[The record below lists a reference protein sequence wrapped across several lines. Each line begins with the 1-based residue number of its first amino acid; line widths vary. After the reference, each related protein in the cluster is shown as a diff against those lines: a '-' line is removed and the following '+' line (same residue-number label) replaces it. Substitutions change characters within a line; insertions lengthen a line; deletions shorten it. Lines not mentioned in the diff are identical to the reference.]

1 MTALL
6 LGSFLAL
13 MAIGVPVALVMGIA
27 SLVLLLLGDVS
38 LPLLILPQ
46 SLFRGIDTFPMMAVP
61 LFILAADLMT
71 AGRLTDALLKHA
83 NLLVGHF
90 RGGLGYVNV
99 LISMF
104 FAGISGSALADAA
117 GPSKIVMDMMRRSG
131 YPAYYAG
138 ALSATTAT
146 IGPIIPP
153 SIIMVIYAV
162 TDNSVTVAGLF
173 LAGVVP
179 GVLLGVVLALT
190 NYVLSVR
197 GGYQSATHAPRFP
210 EVARSF
216 LPAVP
221 GLLMP
226 VIILGGILG
235 GVFTATEA
243 AAVAVFYALFV
254 SMAITR
260 KLGVRDLPGVLLRSG
275 LLTSAVL
282 LIVSMATIFSRLL
295 TFLQIPQQLAR
306 WVTTLTDDRALVL
319 ILLSLFVLAC
329 GLVIDT
335 LPAVII
341 LVPVLAPIATQFGID
356 PLQFA
361 MMIVLNLAIGM
372 VTPPIGPVLFVIS
385 TVGNLRLERLARAVL
400 PFLVAELVVL
410 ALVVAFPALTLTLPA
425 WFGFT
430 R

>member
-6 LGSFLAL
+6 LGSFVLL
-13 MAIGVPVALVMGIA
+13 MAIGMPVALVMGAA
-27 SLVLLLLGDVS
+27 SLVALLWGGS
-38 LPLLILPQ
+38 NLPTIIVPQ
-46 SLFRGIDTFPMMAVP
+46 SLFRGIDTFPLMAVP

-83 NLLVGHF
+83 NLLVGHL

-99 LISMF
+99 LTSML

-117 GPSKIVMDMMRRSG
+117 GPGKIVMDMMRGAG

-138 ALSATTAT
+138 ALTATTAT

-179 GVLLGVVLALT
+179 GILLGLALALV
-190 NYVLSVR
+190 NYVISVR
-197 GGYQSATHAPRFP
+197 NGYQSASARPPLGR
-210 EVARSF
+210 VARSF
-216 LPAVP
+216 LPALP
-221 GLLMP
+221 GLMMP
-226 VIILGGILG
+226 IIILGGILG

-243 AAVAVFYALFV
+243 AAVAVFYALLV
-254 SMAITR
+254 SLFLTR
-260 KLGVRDLPGVLLRSG
+260 QLRWRDVPGVFLRSG
-275 LLTSAVL
+275 ILTSAVL
-282 LIVSMATIFSRLL
+282 LIVSMATVFSRLL
-295 TFLQIPQQLAR
+295 TVLQVPQNLAR
-306 WVTTLTDDRALVL
+306 WLAQLTDDRVVIMVL
-319 ILLSLFVLAC
+319 LAVFILLV

-341 LVPVLAPIATQFGID
+341 LVPVLAPVASQFGID
-356 PLQFA
+356 PLHFA
-361 MMIVLNLAIGM
+361 MMLVLNLAIGM
-372 VTPPIGPVLFVIS
+372 VTPPIGPVLFVIC
-385 TVGNLRLERLARAVL
+385 TVGKLRLERLARAVL
-400 PFLVAELVVL
+400 PLLAAELVVL
-410 ALVVAFPALTLTLPA
+410 ALVIAFPALTLTVPA